1 MSQVREMQCIPQA
14 VPRDLGERI
23 IPEYDQIFKPPPLI
37 HRPKGKKYGRSFLQ
51 AHYASEWFKYN
62 RNMKK
67 ANQWLEYSLE
77 ESPQQD
83 GETKRDWLRR
93 ICSMKIAENDV
104 MEPLIFY
111 GVSMTWQVEDIV
123 THLIEKIDQSRKK
136 RNRKNRQARENEE
149 MEEENH
155 VRDMALV
162 PTGLEEESDDEKLVM
177 AELNADVHTVRGK
190 IFGEIKH
197 LRKFV
202 PNKRR
207 FDGYTSKPDN
217 VRMHMLAEYYR
228 EKRRGE

>member
-1 MSQVREMQCIPQA
+1 
-14 VPRDLGERI
+14 
-23 IPEYDQIFKPPPLI
+23 
-37 HRPKGKKYGRSFLQ
+37 
-51 AHYASEWFKYN
+51 
-62 RNMKK
+62 
-67 ANQWLEYSLE
+67 
-77 ESPQQD
+77 
-83 GETKRDWLRR
+83 
-93 ICSMKIAENDV
+93 

-136 RNRKNRQARENEE
+136 RNRKNRQERENEE

-162 PTGLEEESDDEKLVM
+162 STGLEEESDDEKLVM